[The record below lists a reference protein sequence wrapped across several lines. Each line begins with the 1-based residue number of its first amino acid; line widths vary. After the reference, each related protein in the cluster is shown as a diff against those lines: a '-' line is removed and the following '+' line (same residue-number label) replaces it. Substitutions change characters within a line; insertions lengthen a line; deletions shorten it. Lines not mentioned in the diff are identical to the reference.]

1 MPEHLSTETAFTE
14 FDSSRNLLYR
24 LRTWI
29 LAAGVS
35 ALTTFL
41 TLTGTLHH
49 APAGEGR
56 SRLLTVYQELRPH
69 CIIAMRFFFFSAIF
83 PKTPCVGF
91 VLVVWK

>member
-49 APAGEGR
+49 AP
-56 SRLLTVYQELRPH
+56 SICLMFIQTFTVT
-69 CIIAMRFFFFSAIF
+69 IF
-83 PKTPCVGF
+83 PF
-91 VLVVWK
+91 VSY